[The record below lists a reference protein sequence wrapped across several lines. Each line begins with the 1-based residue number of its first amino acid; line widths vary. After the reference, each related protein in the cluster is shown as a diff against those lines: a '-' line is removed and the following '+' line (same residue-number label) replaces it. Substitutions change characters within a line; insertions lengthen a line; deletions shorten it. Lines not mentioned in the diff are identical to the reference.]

1 MWAAHNRTYLNRT
14 IHSVLIA
21 EKCKLLTINQITNS
35 VHIFLLLRFLCL
47 HCATHTIHL
56 SEFRFFFSLY
66 CLSPSANSFSSP
78 SSLFRVR
85 TISSIEIV
93 ISMSMFDCVYYSRMH
108 IAHGSSRNE
117 KFSATQYGN
126 IAPEDF
132 RTAHLRRGVCTFF
145 VGFLVQNVCVHQLKI
160 HSIIWLTIWNL
171 FYVLLVCAT
180 RKIRNLFR
188 WKFSFCIILQR

>member
-1 MWAAHNRTYLNRT
+1 MQTTDNQPNYQLRTYFSL
-14 IHSVLIA
+14 V
-21 EKCKLLTINQITNS
+21 E
-35 VHIFLLLRFLCL
+35 IFVFALRDAHYSFVWVSL
-47 HCATHTIHL
+47 
-56 SEFRFFFSLY
+56 FFFAVLFV
-66 CLSPSANSFSSP
+66 SFCQLIFIAIISISCTYNFQYRD
-78 SSLFRVR
+78 SDINEYVR
-85 TISSIEIV
+85 L
-93 ISMSMFDCVYYSRMH
+93 CSRMH

-180 RKIRNLFR
+180 RKICNLFR